1 MKRASHEYNF
11 QGTDTKYLVNLVEID
26 IFSGC
31 EFHEYASD
39 NNQTNNNIYE

>member
-1 MKRASHEYNF
+1 MKRASHENNF
-11 QGTDTKYLVNLVEID
+11 QGSGPKGKENLAEID
-26 IFSGC
+26 ISQGC